1 MCNISKMAKLKLY
14 CSVIRPVIT
23 YACETWTVKETIT
36 NKLMVFERKLLGKIF
51 GPPNENGIWRIK
63 TNQELYKTIKYKT
76 QKLH

>member
-1 MCNISKMAKLKLY
+1 
-14 CSVIRPVIT
+14 
-23 YACETWTVKETIT
+23 
-36 NKLMVFERKLLGKIF
+36 MVFERKLLGKIF